1 MLIKNEIPT
10 EEPIISIGIVLPID
24 NQKTVEIFSTETNE
38 NYSISIDNNQISLNN
53 KLNDIIQLE
62 NTVEDSYFIINPV
75 TIGRG
80 FHWGKKI
87 KLKLPGNLEIKV
99 SDNSLFVINHIRLET
114 YLM

>member
-62 NTVEDSYFIINPV
+62 NTAEDSCFIINLRFLNV
-75 TIGRG
+75 IIHFFINT
-80 FHWGKKI
+80 FKI
-87 KLKLPGNLEIKV
+87 FKLCCPNRSRKEKIWFTHNL
-99 SDNSLFVINHIRLET
+99 
-114 YLM
+114 YLYQIV

>member
-53 KLNDIIQLE
+53 KLNDIIVHRFR
-62 NTVEDSYFIINPV
+62 NRSKYFKFRLKRIFRYDFRV
-75 TIGRG
+75 VMGR
-80 FHWGKKI
+80 F
-87 KLKLPGNLEIKV
+87 
-99 SDNSLFVINHIRLET
+99 F
-114 YLM
+114 

>member
-24 NQKTVEIFSTETNE
+24 NQKTVEIFATETNE

-62 NTVEDSYFIINPV
+62 NTVEDSHFIINPV

-80 FHWGKKI
+80 FHWGK
-87 KLKLPGNLEIKV
+87 
-99 SDNSLFVINHIRLET
+99 D
-114 YLM
+114 